1 MRMDIRM
8 AVGVRVMLLLLCAGA
23 AADLGYRANA
33 VHPDY
38 PGQCYLEELK
48 QPIPKYQSYK
58 PINRAGHCNSFYCRP
73 DFVLEIGYFE
83 PRKST
88 RLTNK
93 REVAGSKSTEICA
106 STILCSWYAKFLY
119 GYIYI
124 LKMVKG
130 A

>member
-1 MRMDIRM
+1 MMILDLPG
-8 AVGVRVMLLLLCAGA
+8 AHVLLLLLLALLCAGA

-73 DFVLEIGYFE
+73 DYVLEIGYCGRHNLMPTENCKIGTDMRLIFPHCCPKLICQE
-83 PRKST
+83 PES
-88 RLTNK
+88 ND
-93 REVAGSKSTEICA
+93 I
-106 STILCSWYAKFLY
+106 
-119 GYIYI
+119 
-124 LKMVKG
+124 
-130 A
+130 